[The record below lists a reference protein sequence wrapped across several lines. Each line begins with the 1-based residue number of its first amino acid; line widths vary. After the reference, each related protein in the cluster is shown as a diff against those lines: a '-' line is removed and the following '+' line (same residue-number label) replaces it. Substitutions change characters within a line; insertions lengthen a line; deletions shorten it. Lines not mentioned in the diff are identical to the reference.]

1 MVYINCVNV
10 KFLWQFFN
18 SADIKLLM
26 QIRVPS
32 RGCRTMP
39 NRITFPTLQYSN
51 LESEQRLKRNFGSTV
66 DRLRQTGVG
75 KPPTGKNGART
86 KSNRDD
92 YRHTVSRKNWI
103 IYENIQLFWDKNPH
117 FFLIFCLW
125 KELKCYQGMG
135 LGFYFDSKLLLSDLT
150 REIDKKA
157 QEPLAGN
164 QKITFLKCNDEVTR
178 LPYG

>member
-1 MVYINCVNV
+1 MQTYYIKCDNV
-10 KFLWQFFN
+10 KFLWLFFN
-18 SADIKLLM
+18 SAVIKSLV

-66 DRLRQTGVG
+66 DKLRQTGVG

-92 YRHTVSRKNWI
+92 YRHTVSRKTWI
-103 IYENIQLFWDKNPH
+103 IYENIQLFWTKILILSLFLVYGKNLVLSGDG
-117 FFLIFCLW
+117 FRDCTLIQNCF
-125 KELKCYQGMG
+125 
-135 LGFYFDSKLLLSDLT
+135 
-150 REIDKKA
+150 
-157 QEPLAGN
+157 
-164 QKITFLKCNDEVTR
+164 
-178 LPYG
+178 